1 MAFHNAQVVKEK
13 QQQHQPLY
21 IYSRQVPPL
30 QPIQASVKD
39 LDHPCSTV
47 RQMREQNH
55 AERG

>member
-21 IYSRQVPPL
+21 IYSRQVPL